1 MIRFPRQTPVSG
13 IGWIGSPTM
22 INNIANQ
29 WKTRYSHK
37 ETTRTWCAAKAEV
50 RSSLINYG
58 LFYCHIRQWTMPNMH
73 TMQIVQHIWHWI
85 AAYLALYGC
94 TIGIMCLYNMF
105 GHSWDDRSG
114 LVTRETL
121 YLVWSLGWR
130 LVWFG
135 HLGDAWSGLVTRVT
149 LGLVWSL
156 GRRLVWFGHSG
167 DAWSGLV
174 TRVTLGLVWSLGW
187 CQRLRDDNCQN
198 IVWFQLLRRRCLIWP
213 TQETHCPGDITQE
226 T

>member
-1 MIRFPRQTPVSG
+1 MGDTEVINILLSPPLSPSKKAWCQSHFAIHNAEAFSLLISRQPRGNHHQIMIVLLDNVNRATRQCH
-13 IGWIGSPTM
+13 
-22 INNIANQ
+22 NQ
-29 WKTRYSHK
+29 
-37 ETTRTWCAAKAEV
+37 
-50 RSSLINYG
+50 
-58 LFYCHIRQWTMPNMH
+58 QWTMPNIH

-156 GRRLVWFGHSG
+156 G
-167 DAWSGLV
+167 
-174 TRVTLGLVWSLGW
+174 W

-213 TQETHCPGDITQE
+213 TQETRCPGDITQE

>member
-1 MIRFPRQTPVSG
+1 
-13 IGWIGSPTM
+13 M

-29 WKTRYSHK
+29 WKTRYSRK

-198 IVWFQLLRRRCLIWP
+198 IVWFQLLRRRCLVWP
-213 TQETHCPGDITQE
+213 TQEMRCPGDITQE